1 SMTTL
6 DLPDA
11 IEQPP
16 AAGGMVRRVDGSM
29 LDMPF
34 SDFSFDLV
42 TCISAIE
49 HLDGNPAMHERD
61 PEAYP
66 MLSYEQY
73 VQRTGEAV
81 RELARVVRPGGHLYL
96 TTDVFLP
103 DLQHTDA
110 WAKGRP
116 GPIRSA
122 YRFETLEDTF
132 LPAVAGAGLE
142 LVGTPDFR
150 RALLEGSADRSSY
163 RGRYFTTFALVAR
176 RPPAAANPPTQGDG

>member
-1 SMTTL
+1 MTTL

-11 IEQPP
+11 FEQPA
-16 AAGGMVRRVDGSM
+16 AAGGTVRQVAGSM

-34 SDFSFDLV
+34 ADASFDLV

-49 HLDGNPAMHERD
+49 HLDGNPAMHLRD
-61 PEAYP
+61 PEAHP
-66 MLSYEQY
+66 MLPYDEY
-73 VQRTGEAV
+73 MQRTGEAV
-81 RELARVVRPGGHLYL
+81 REMCRVVRPGGHLYL

-122 YRFETLEDTF
+122 YRFEALEGTF
-132 LPAVAGAGLE
+132 LPAVADAGLE
-142 LVGTPDFR
+142 LVGTPDFSR
-150 RALLEGSADRSSY
+150 SLLEGSADHSSY

-176 RPPAAANPPTQGDG
+176 RP